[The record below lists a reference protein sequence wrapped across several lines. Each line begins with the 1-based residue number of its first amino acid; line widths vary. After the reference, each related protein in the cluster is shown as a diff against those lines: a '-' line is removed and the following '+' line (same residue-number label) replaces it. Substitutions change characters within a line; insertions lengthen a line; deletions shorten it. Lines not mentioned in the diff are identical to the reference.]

1 MDEQLEIISEVQTV
15 DYEYES
21 RALEIVKKFV
31 IDRKLIVFGGLAI
44 DRALRLKGTKIY
56 RNDEKPDIDVL
67 SPNSVEDSYDL
78 VDILKEKGFLNV
90 ASIRGVHVT
99 TMRVRTNFIYVLDIG
114 YISKELYKNIPTINF
129 NNMHIVHP
137 LYQRMDMH
145 ISFSYPFASCPRE
158 NIFNRWEK
166 DYERLMLIDQHYPVP
181 EQEFKGKFKSI
192 KIPIPKG
199 AFGLMGFAAYG
210 AIYTTLLELC
220 SRVKEKIIDVPKI
233 KIAASKAEMSIETP
247 EETFTIIKCLGSNE
261 TAEALHNGDKL
272 PPSHIEN
279 NLEIYY
285 LKTQLLGAN
294 LVKINDI
301 MFTCVNIHYVM
312 LYMLTKYFITLDNL
326 YLTFY
331 NATWKIVHFADEI
344 FRKHGIEQFLV
355 NSPFSFNTKTIGT
368 ENVDKSYLVRMAKN
382 IRATRDREHI
392 PKDLD
397 KLVLTILDKLPKEYY
412 DTRPTAQYD
421 YKNLEF
427 NL

>member
-1 MDEQLEIISEVQTV
+1 MDLEVIAEKQTV
-15 DYEYES
+15 DYEYEC
-21 RALEIVKKFV
+21 RALDIVKKFV
-31 IDRKLIVFGGLAI
+31 IERKLIIYGGMAI
-44 DRALRLKGTKIY
+44 NFALKLKGSSIY
-56 RNDEKPDIDVL
+56 RNDEKPDIDAFSDDPVK
-67 SPNSVEDSYDL
+67 NAYDL
-78 VDILKEKGFLNV
+78 ADILKEKGFLNV
-90 ASIRGVHVT
+90 AVIRGVHVS
-99 TMRVRTNFIYVLDIG
+99 TMRVRTNFIYVMDIS
-114 YISKELYKNIPTINF
+114 YVEPKIYKNIPTINF

-145 ISFSYPFASCPRE
+145 ISLSFPFGGCPRE

-199 AFGLMGFAAYG
+199 SFGLMGFAAYG

-220 SRVKEKIIDVPKI
+220 GRVKEKIIDVPKI

-261 TAEALHNGDKL
+261 TAEASHNGDKL

-412 DTRPTAQYD
+412 DTRPTVQYD